1 MTTTSSRLWPLV
13 DRLLDVGH
21 YAGESPSRRGPR
33 RIFVGTL
40 WISIVLIGG
49 YAVQRFSAGA
59 TLAGWL
65 SLWQVFVHGLALFLF
80 GRYPRHFLGLSNI
93 VFVNAVVTELLSTWL
108 YGGLLLS
115 GATAVW
121 IIITVLMNLILFGV
135 RRALV
140 WEVVFL
146 ASLFVAAAM
155 DGRVTPRYVVPDPAM
170 DAAINL
176 ATAMA
181 VTFGVLAYFARQR
194 DRFQRE
200 SDDLLHNILPASVA
214 ERLKAGEVSIADDI
228 TDVSVLFADI
238 VAFTPMSANLDAP
251 EVVGI
256 LNEVFMAFDALV
268 DDLGLEKIKTVGD
281 EYMVAA
287 GLPDPRP
294 DHADAIASLAL
305 AMRDL
310 VAGAEFRGHRIELRI
325 GISSGPVV
333 AGVIGTH
340 KFSYDLWGSTVN
352 TASRMESTG
361 VPGRIQVSEAT
372 RALIVDRFHCEPR
385 GVIAVKGLPDMET
398 WFLAGTR

>member
-1 MTTTSSRLWPLV
+1 MSRTFARLGPLI
-13 DRLLDVGH
+13 DRMLDVGH
-21 YAGESPSRRGPR
+21 YPGEPPSFRGPR

-40 WISIVLIGG
+40 WVSLVLIGG
-49 YAVQRFSAGA
+49 YAVQRFSSGA
-59 TLAGWL
+59 TLAGCL
-65 SLWQVFVHGLALFLF
+65 SAWQTFVHASALVLF
-80 GRYPRHFLGLSNI
+80 SRFPRHVAGLSNI
-93 VFVNAVVTELLSTWL
+93 VFVNAVVTELVSTWL

-121 IIITVLMNLILFGV
+121 IIVTVLMNLILFGV

-140 WEVVFL
+140 WEAVFI
-146 ASLFVAAAM
+146 ASLVAAAAM
-155 DGRVTPRYVVPDPAM
+155 DGRVTPRYSVPDPAM

-176 ATAMA
+176 SVAMA

-194 DRFQRE
+194 DRYQRE
-200 SDDLLHNILPASVA
+200 SDDLLHNILPTSVA
-214 ERLKAGEVSIADDI
+214 TRLKAGEASIAEHVE
-228 TDVSVLFADI
+228 DVSVLFADI
-238 VAFTPMSANLDAP
+238 VAFTPMSASLEAS

-256 LNEVFMAFDALV
+256 LNDVFRAFDALV
-268 DDLGLEKIKTVGD
+268 EELGLEKIKTVGD

-287 GLPDPRP
+287 GLPEARP
-294 DHADAIASLAL
+294 DHAEAVAGLAL

-310 VAGAEFRGHRIELRI
+310 VATTEFRGHAIELRI

-340 KFSYDLWGSTVN
+340 KFSYDLWGATVN

-361 VPGRIQVSEAT
+361 VPGRIQISGKT
-372 RALIVDRFHCEPR
+372 CSLIGERFRCEPR

-398 WFLAGTR
+398 WFLEGTR

>member
-1 MTTTSSRLWPLV
+1 
-13 DRLLDVGH
+13 
-21 YAGESPSRRGPR
+21 
-33 RIFVGTL
+33 
-40 WISIVLIGG
+40 
-49 YAVQRFSAGA
+49 
-59 TLAGWL
+59 
-65 SLWQVFVHGLALFLF
+65 
-80 GRYPRHFLGLSNI
+80 
-93 VFVNAVVTELLSTWL
+93 
-108 YGGLLLS
+108 
-115 GATAVW
+115 
-121 IIITVLMNLILFGV
+121 
-135 RRALV
+135 
-140 WEVVFL
+140 VVFL
-146 ASLFVAAAM
+146 ASLFIAAAM

-176 ATAMA
+176 AVAMA

-194 DRFQRE
+194 DRYQRE

-238 VAFTPMSANLDAP
+238 VAFTPMSATLEAP

-256 LNEVFMAFDALV
+256 LNDVFMAFDALV

-287 GLPDPRP
+287 GLPEPRP
-294 DHADAIASLAL
+294 DHADALATLAL

-310 VAGAEFRGHRIELRI
+310 VASSEFRGHRIELRI

-361 VPGRIQVSEAT
+361 MPGRIQISGAT
-372 RALIVDRFHCEPR
+372 CALIADGFHCEPR

-398 WFLAGTR
+398 WFLEGAH